1 MTNMNRGRKIEV
13 EKGKIIFE
21 KDLYESKKSLRKYSA
36 NLSFEEK
43 INILLEMQEAVRCLK
58 KVRPY
63 L

>member
-1 MTNMNRGRKIEV
+1 MNRGRKIEV
-13 EKGKIIFE
+13 ENGRIIFE

-58 KVRPY
+58 KA
-63 L
+63 